1 MAAIVLDL
9 EAFPLIVSR
18 FPERWDESELQT
30 YFDAFVAVHD
40 REKPF
45 VHISDI
51 SQAENMSKAGMRKKA
66 ADFMVTER
74 ARSARLCRGSVQ
86 VASSTLLRGAITA
99 IQWITPPPYPHAV
112 VGTWDEAVAWVMER
126 AKTEGMRVSDPRR
139 PAPLPRL

>member
-45 VHISDI
+45 VH
-51 SQAENMSKAGMRKKA
+51 MSKAGMRKKA